1 MLSTEIYAGQ
11 YGSSVSFS
19 VNPTAL
25 HEGLYVFKKA
35 LTSLSHVLV
44 PIAGKRGVMNIE
56 GFMDLPEWSKRL
68 ETIFVW
74 TKRDATMDLPTISK
88 AVTTNQ
94 KLSH

>member
-25 HEGLYVFKKA
+25 HQCFYVFKKT

-44 PIAGKRGVMNIE
+44 PMAGRKGVMNIK
-56 GFMDLPEWSKRL
+56 GFMDLPEWS
-68 ETIFVW
+68 
-74 TKRDATMDLPTISK
+74 
-88 AVTTNQ
+88 
-94 KLSH
+94 